1 METAV
6 PALTLSTAGL
16 LNDNPRRRAIDA
28 DKKNMHPLTVLQLLM
43 LLLVANGSPVVAKK
57 TLGERFAMPVDGG
70 LRFFD
75 DRPLFGSSKT
85 VRGIMV
91 GIAATIACAL
101 LLGFDWVVGAVVGS
115 VAMAG
120 DLLSSFVKRRLD
132 RAPSSRATALDQIPE
147 SLFPLLACRPLLELS
162 VLDVAVGT
170 LLFFIGEVLLS
181 RALYRVHLRD
191 RPY

>member
-1 METAV
+1 VETTV
-6 PALTLSTAGL
+6 PSLTLPTAGL
-16 LNDNPRRRAIDA
+16 LSDNPRRQGIDN
-28 DKKNMHPLTVLQLLM
+28 KKNMHPLLVFQLLM
-43 LLLVANGSPVVAKK
+43 LLLVANGSPVVVKK
-57 TLGERFAMPVDGG
+57 TLGERFAVPLDGG

-75 DRPLFGSSKT
+75 NRPLLGSSKT

-91 GIAATIACAL
+91 GIAAPTACAPL
-101 LLGFDWVVGAVVGS
+101 IGFDWVVGAVVGS
-115 VAMAG
+115 AAMGG

-147 SLFPLLACRPLLELS
+147 SLFPLLACRPLLGLS
-162 VLDVAVGT
+162 VLDVVVGT
-170 LLFFIGEVLLS
+170 MLFFIGEVLLS